1 MPTILPNLLNGD
13 LEVALIG
20 SLVINPDAIAPVA
33 EHVQP
38 EDFQQYR
45 WVYEVIRDLD
55 ADGMAVDFLTI
66 CDALTSRGQLD
77 ELGGAAKIS
86 SIINSVPSAVHAI
99 TYAVRLKRLALLRKF
114 VELSTVV
121 VRKAHEGQTAPD
133 DLFAFIEENLQ
144 HIRGRQI
151 DNSDGLLYGADYM
164 PWYEDVLQRR
174 IHDREAGTLRLYDWP
189 WQSWNNL
196 IRPARA
202 GTVAVLVGPDGSGK
216 STYLDMIA
224 EHWAKQG
231 HNVLLVHLE
240 DDTEY
245 KADRRTARWA
255 GIPLADAET
264 GNLTATQLAEWRRV
278 EGAIAAAWGANLT
291 YKHAP
296 GATLRDILSLAEM
309 ERRAG
314 RCDALVVDYL
324 TKIQLD
330 PDIARQTRDDNRRDA
345 QMMERIKTFAE
356 RAGIPIFI
364 AGQITKEGK
373 SAGREATRNAI
384 RGTGEISDKS
394 QLVITISREK
404 AGADGITDANGR
416 KIAGDGEYSPLIEL
430 SIDKQN
436 RGKTA
441 RFRQWFDG
449 PRFRILDLTPRSAV

>member
-1 MPTILPNLLNGD
+1 MPTLLPSLLNPD
-13 LEVALIG
+13 LEIALLG
-20 SLVINPDAIAPVA
+20 SLIINPDAIAQVA

-38 EDFQQYR
+38 DDFHQYR
-45 WVYEVIRDLD
+45 AVYEAIRDLD
-55 ADGMAVDFLTI
+55 ADGMAVDFLTV
-66 CDALTSRGQLD
+66 CDTLASRGQLSD
-77 ELGGAAKIS
+77 IGGEAKIG
-86 SIINSVPSAVHAI
+86 SIVNAVPSAVHAI

-114 VELSTVV
+114 VDLSTVV
-121 VRKAHEGQTAPD
+121 VRKAHEGETAPD

-144 HIRGRQI
+144 HIRGRQT

-164 PWYEDVLQRR
+164 PWYEGVLERR
-174 IHDREAGTLRLYDWP
+174 SQDREAGTLRLYDWP

-231 HNVLLVHLE
+231 HRVLLVHLE

-264 GNLTATQLAEWRRV
+264 GNLTAAQLAEWRRV
-278 EGAIAAAWGANLT
+278 EGAIRDTWGGNLT

-296 GATLRDILSLAEM
+296 GAALRDILGLAEM
-309 ERRAG
+309 ERRTG
-314 RCDALVVDYL
+314 RCDALILDYL
-324 TKIQLD
+324 TKIQTD
-330 PDIARQTRDDNRRDA
+330 PDIVRQTRDDNRRDA

-356 RAGIPIFI
+356 RSGIPIFTAAQFTK
-364 AGQITKEGK
+364 AGKQ
-373 SAGREATRNAI
+373 AGRDADRNAI
-384 RGTGEISDKS
+384 RGTGEIPDKS
-394 QLVITISREK
+394 QLVVTISREK
-404 AGADGITDANGR
+404 AGAEGITDANGR

-436 RGKTA
+436 RGKTG

-449 PRFRILDLTPRSAV
+449 PRFRILDLTPRHTI